1 MSMEAVSTHPETAA
15 LESQVFSSIY
25 PWFRASATPLMH
37 NGVSEDDNYLAIV
50 GTDAEEGVMNGH
62 GVAGVAERSTY
73 PGRAGVADGDSH
85 DGERGS
91 RVGAR
96 VGGYDGRAG
105 VADGDGHGGER
116 GSRVGARVGGY
127 DGRAGVADGDGHGGE
142 RGSRVG
148 ARVGG
153 YDGRVGVADG
163 DGHGGAGATERG
175 GHDGATERGSHDGAG
190 ATERGSHDGAGVA
203 DKGGHDGA
211 AWLGPVSGHYEF
223 SVAESGGY
231 GAVEL
236 TGGALQS
243 HMEPRVVN
251 GTVGMDE
258 GTPVAYVGEMV
269 TARGVAMNNTG
280 IGAGHPH
287 AGSGAGRTEPR
298 ETQEVTWESS
308 PRVRTLWRNARSIE
322 TEV

>member
-1 MSMEAVSTHPETAA
+1 MSMEAASTYPETAA

-25 PWFRASATPLMH
+25 PWFRASATPLLH
-37 NGVSEDDNYLAIV
+37 NGVSEDDSYLAIV

-62 GVAGVAERSTY
+62 GVAGVAESTY
-73 PGRAGVADGDSH
+73 PGRAGVADGDGH
-85 DGERGS
+85 DGERGN
-91 RVGAR
+91 
-96 VGGYDGRAG
+96 
-105 VADGDGHGGER
+105 H
-116 GSRVGARVGGY
+116 
-127 DGRAGVADGDGHGGE
+127 
-142 RGSRVG
+142 VG

-163 DGHGGAGATERG
+163 DGHDGADATERG

-203 DKGGHDGA
+203 DKGGA